1 MTWLPNPFCKH
12 KITPALCRRKKKQKT
27 EISECS
33 GLRMGNSWLPVSALF
48 LPNHLL
54 FSSYPFS
61 KNSKCYLLYKIFLKI
76 KQKGFISLSLSTNAH
91 FFWLT
96 CNIQSSEQSTLLF
109 FFFELYLLRQWSP
122 PLQLIIDYRI
132 TQPIVGA
139 MSQQLFL
146 HMANKSD
153 LSQII
158 WNLQTHGQAML
169 LASTVVCCN
178 GKILCQSVS

>member
-109 FFFELYLLRQWSP
+109 FFFWTLP
-122 PLQLIIDYRI
+122 FKTMITTITVDYR
-132 TQPIVGA
+132 
-139 MSQQLFL
+139 
-146 HMANKSD
+146 
-153 LSQII
+153 
-158 WNLQTHGQAML
+158 LQDYTAYSWSHVTAVVLTHG
-169 LASTVVCCN
+169 
-178 GKILCQSVS
+178 